1 MASKVPSDVCQERI
15 VHPESLEQVR
25 KAMPDPQV
33 LCDLADLFKV
43 LGDRTR
49 VHILFALST
58 AELCVCDLTEV
69 LGMSASA
76 VSHQLR
82 ILRTCKLVTFRREG
96 KNIFYSLDDDH
107 VYKLFEQALEH
118 AQEDKGGRR

>member
-1 MASKVPSDVCQERI
+1 MSGQVVSDICQERR
-15 VHPESLEQVR
+15 VHPESLAQVG
-25 KAMPDPQV
+25 KEMPSFDV
-33 LCDLADLFKV
+33 LCDLADLFKA

-49 VHILFALST
+49 VHILFALSK

-82 ILRTCKLVTFRREG
+82 VLRASKLVTFRREG
-96 KNIFYSLDDDH
+96 KNVFYRLADDH
-107 VYKLFEQALEH
+107 VQKLFEQALEH
-118 AQEDKGGRR
+118 VRE